1 MEVEYSIYYKNDL
14 IYSIIYF
21 NNFYDKYLDS
31 LLESENKNEYH
42 KLQKK
47 VCYKH
52 LLNVPFIKE
61 YLEYNNLLNKNIKL
75 KLLRKIDYNIISY

>member
-31 LLESENKNEYH
+31 LLESENKN
-42 KLQKK
+42 KIQKK
-47 VCYKH
+47 VCYKK

-61 YLEYNNLLNKNIKL
+61 YLEYNNLLNKNFKL
-75 KLLRKIDYNIISY
+75 KLVRKIDYNIISY